1 MNKAESDRLAAAL
14 EGLGLAPVPSPRD
27 ADVIVLNSCVV
38 RQSAESKVLGML
50 GMVKSL
56 KGRDQGPTIALTG
69 CMVSPKD
76 RGLRRRFPHVDVF
89 TGPGDHD
96 AIIASVAGRVARRR
110 PGGTVRPLP
119 LRPPV
124 ATYVPITQ
132 GCDLMCAYCVIPYR
146 RGRQVSRPVE
156 ELVEEV
162 ELLVRR
168 GAKEVTLLGQTV
180 DLYGRDLPGKPDLA
194 ALLRAVSAVSG
205 LERIRFLTSHPRFMT
220 WRIIRAIAEL
230 EKVCEHID
238 LPVQAGSDEV
248 LRRMRRGYTSA
259 EYRRL
264 VQEIRAAIPGVA
276 LSTDVVVGFPG
287 ETVEQFEETR
297 RLLEELRFD
306 KVHVAAYS
314 PRPET
319 LCQRTMPDDV
329 PGEEKRRRLHIIE
342 ELQEQIATEIN
353 RGLLGQAPE
362 VLVEERHR
370 EMWRGRTRSDKL
382 VFFKEDSRE
391 LQGHLV
397 RVRIERSSPWSLK
410 GSLYKGAMVCQ

>member
-1 MNKAESDRLAAAL
+1 M
-14 EGLGLAPVPSPRD
+14 
-27 ADVIVLNSCVV
+27 
-38 RQSAESKVLGML
+38 
-50 GMVKSL
+50 
-56 KGRDQGPTIALTG
+56 
-69 CMVSPKD
+69 
-76 RGLRRRFPHVDVF
+76 
-89 TGPGDHD
+89 
-96 AIIASVAGRVARRR
+96 
-110 PGGTVRPLP
+110 
-119 LRPPV
+119 

-162 ELLVRR
+162 ELLARR

-194 ALLRAVSAVSG
+194 ALLHAVSAVSG

-248 LRRMRRGYTSA
+248 LRRMRRGYTVE

-264 VQEIRAAIPGVA
+264 VHEIRAAIPGVA

-319 LCQRTMPDDV
+319 LSQRTMPDDV
-329 PGEEKRRRLHIIE
+329 PGEEKRRRLHVVE
-342 ELQEQIATEIN
+342 ELQEMIATEIN
-353 RGLLGQAPE
+353 RSLLGQALE

-370 EMWRGRTRSDKL
+370 DMWRGRTRSDKL
-382 VFFKEDSRE
+382 VFFEEDNRE
-391 LQGHLV
+391 LQGQLV
-397 RVRIERSSPWSLK
+397 RVYIERSSPWSLK
-410 GSLYKGAMVCQ
+410 GALREGAMVCQ